1 MNSKELLK
9 LNLKKN
15 WRGYEAFLF
24 LIAALECMM
33 MVYGLWEFDLH
44 DVRRRLYFCAYVLL
58 FCCSILAMVIN
69 RSCMQRGKHQRLAI
83 CNVYVYSTVLV
94 LWSAVISALDLLGG
108 GYPVTYMTILA
119 AVGSVV
125 VLPPLVYTC
134 LAVLSS
140 CGIIALVVSMG
151 TVHLSVSFHLNH
163 AIFLLVVI
171 LVELRNYRSTRDQ
184 YILDKRLEDL
194 ASMDSLTMVANRR
207 SLDKYIGQLMREH
220 GRFTFV
226 LLDVDNFK
234 AINDT
239 YGHPEGDLSLVYIA
253 NVLREFFGEHVFRY
267 GGDEFAIISFADAED
282 TARKMELVNLR
293 LREHRGEYLLQV
305 CAGVYQS
312 TAQDDERRI
321 FELADSALYEAKH
334 TGKAR
339 CVIYRAPAVE
349 A

>member
-1 MNSKELLK
+1 MFFFFN
-9 LNLKKN
+9 
-15 WRGYEAFLF
+15 
-24 LIAALECMM
+24 I
-33 MVYGLWEFDLH
+33 
-44 DVRRRLYFCAYVLL
+44 
-58 FCCSILAMVIN
+58 
-69 RSCMQRGKHQRLAI
+69 
-83 CNVYVYSTVLV
+83 
-94 LWSAVISALDLLGG
+94 
-108 GYPVTYMTILA
+108 
-119 AVGSVV
+119 
-125 VLPPLVYTC
+125 
-134 LAVLSS
+134 
-140 CGIIALVVSMG
+140 
-151 TVHLSVSFHLNH
+151 
-163 AIFLLVVI
+163 
-171 LVELRNYRSTRDQ
+171 
-184 YILDKRLEDL
+184 LEDK
-194 ASMDSLTMVANRR
+194 
-207 SLDKYIGQLMREH
+207 LDNAFAQNEKLSIVM
-220 GRFTFV
+220 FDIDF
-226 LLDVDNFK
+226 FK
-234 AINDT
+234 KFNDT